1 MRIYYYNYL
10 ITTQKT
16 TTKTEF
22 LMFSVIFPGQ
32 GSQSVGMASDLY
44 KKFNVVKK
52 LFNQADDIL
61 NYSLTKLI
69 IDGSKENLDQ
79 TENTQP
85 AIFLVGYSIFQL
97 LKKEFELDLN
107 KANFF
112 AGHSL
117 GEYTALAS
125 ADVLSFS
132 DTLKILKIRG
142 NAMQS
147 AVPKGEGGM
156 VAVLGSDIEQ
166 IEKIIK
172 ENKNKYECFIAND
185 NSNGQLVVSGNINNI
200 DKFILDLK
208 SNSIKNI
215 KLPVSAPFHC
225 KLMKKA
231 TDIMTKEITKLEF
244 KDPKNILI
252 SNVTGKEVTSSS
264 LLKDL
269 LIKQIESRV
278 RWRESV
284 MLMINKGINKFIE
297 IGPGKVL
304 SGLIKRI
311 DKNVKVSAIN
321 NEEDIKLIDIND

>member
-1 MRIYYYNYL
+1 
-10 ITTQKT
+10 
-16 TTKTEF
+16 
-22 LMFSVIFPGQ
+22 MFSVIFPGQ
-32 GSQSVGMASDLY
+32 GSQIVGMGKEFYTKFDTVKNFFNDADEILGFSISNLILEGPKDKLDL
-44 KKFNVVKK
+44 
-52 LFNQADDIL
+52 
-61 NYSLTKLI
+61 
-69 IDGSKENLDQ
+69 

-97 LKKEFELDLN
+97 LKKEFNIDLN

-125 ADVLSFS
+125 ANALSFS
-132 DTLKILKIRG
+132 DTLRILKIRG

-156 VAVLGSDIEQ
+156 VAVLGSEIEK
-166 IEKIIK
+166 IEKIIE

-185 NSNGQLVVSGNINNI
+185 NSNGQLVVSGNNNEI
-200 DKFILDLK
+200 EKFILDLK

-215 KLPVSAPFHC
+215 KLSVSAPFHC

-231 TDIMTKEITKLEF
+231 TDIMGKEIEKLEF

-252 SNVTGKEVTSSS
+252 SNVTAKEITSSS

-284 MLMINKGINKFIE
+284 ILMINKGVSQFIE
-297 IGPGKVL
+297 IGPGKIL
-304 SGLIKRI
+304 SGLIKRT
-311 DKNVKVSAIN
+311 DKNIKVNAIN
-321 NEEDIKLIDIND
+321 HEEDIKLININD